1 MRYAVEF
8 MLRVKNI
15 SAFYGNIQV
24 LRRVTFHVKEGEVVA
39 LIGGNGA
46 GKSTLLNVISGLHP
60 ASSGAV
66 LFRDREIQ
74 KLAPDKT
81 VRFGLLQVPEHRQ
94 VFNSMTVRENLELGS
109 YSLPRIARKRIAV
122 SGQDEIYRLFPI
134 LKERAGQRAGTLSG
148 GEQQMLSIARALM
161 AEPRML
167 LLDEPS
173 LGLAPLVVQDI
184 FQVALK
190 LRDSGTT
197 ILLVEQNAQAAL
209 EICDRAYVLEAG
221 RIVLDGTPEELLA
234 NDEVR
239 RAYLGRDYKEK
250 WER

>member
-1 MRYAVEF
+1 
-8 MLRVKNI
+8 
-15 SAFYGNIQV
+15 
-24 LRRVTFHVKEGEVVA
+24 
-39 LIGGNGA
+39 
-46 GKSTLLNVISGLHP
+46 
-60 ASSGAV
+60 
-66 LFRDREIQ
+66 
-74 KLAPDKT
+74 
-81 VRFGLLQVPEHRQ
+81 
-94 VFNSMTVRENLELGS
+94 
-109 YSLPRIARKRIAV
+109 
-122 SGQDEIYRLFPI
+122 
-134 LKERAGQRAGTLSG
+134 
-148 GEQQMLSIARALM
+148 
-161 AEPRML
+161 ML

-209 EICDRAYVLEAG
+209 EICDRGYVLEAG